1 VILKGLTGLMAF
13 FVLPDLE
20 DGSEET
26 DQQRQDEQR
35 LSNDQPREAVSTLF
49 ALFT

>member
-1 VILKGLTGLMAF
+1 MAF
-13 FVLPDLE
+13 FAFPDLE

-35 LSNDQPREAVSTLF
+35 LSNDQPRETVSTLF
-49 ALFT
+49 ALII